1 MSTSFNLIART
12 PQGTL
17 TSLWIKAADAASAT
31 ELIRERGMHVLRCEA
46 RSGDERSAVPQSPGR
61 PGKGLGVGKKLDIS
75 LFAQELASLVTAGLS
90 ILEALNTLAEKETA
104 GPRRTLI
111 NAVVHSITEGL
122 ALSTALERAGEF
134 PPLLIATVTA
144 SEQTGDIATALLR
157 YAEYQQSLQTL
168 RDKVIGAAIYPLLLL
183 GVGTL
188 VVFFLLGVVVP
199 KFALLIASSR
209 TELPWSSR
217 LLMSLGQF
225 ASGHAQYLLGF
236 AAVAIGA
243 VVVAARTAAK
253 SGFKSGWIERLA
265 FVGPLARQFRHAQLY
280 RSTGMLLRGGIAAP
294 RALQLSATLLG
305 VDDQR
310 RLHQAIALV
319 QEGKD
324 ISSALKGAQLADHIA
339 SSMLAVAQRTG
350 SLSDVLERI
359 AMFYEARLRRS
370 IDVGSRLFEPILMI
384 FIGLVIGAI
393 VVLMY
398 LPIFD
403 LASSLQ

>member
-1 MSTSFNLIART
+1 MATSFNLVART
-12 PQGTL
+12 AQGTL
-17 TSLWIKAADAASAT
+17 TSLRITAADAATAT
-31 ELIRERGMHVLRCEA
+31 ELLRERGMHVLRCDA
-46 RSGDERSAVPQSPGR
+46 RSGDERSGGPQSPQR
-61 PGKGLGVGKKLDIS
+61 PSPRRGLAKKLDIS

-90 ILEALNTLAEKETA
+90 LLEALNTLADKEA
-104 GPRRTLI
+104 GGPRRALLQ
-111 NAVVHSITEGL
+111 AVVHSISEGL
-122 ALSTALERAGEF
+122 ALSIALERAGEF

-157 YAEYQQSLQTL
+157 YSEHQQGLQTL
-168 RDKVIGAAIYPLLLL
+168 RDKVIGAAIYPMLLL
-183 GVGTL
+183 GVGTV

-199 KFALLIASSR
+199 KFAVLIASSR

-217 LLMSLGQF
+217 LLMSWGQF

-236 AAVAIGA
+236 AAVVIA
-243 VVVAARTAAK
+243 VVVMAWRAAASA
-253 SGFKSGWIERLA
+253 GFKSGWIERLP
-265 FVGPLARQFRHAQLY
+265 FVGSLARQFRHAQLY

-294 RALQLSATLLG
+294 RALQLSASLLG
-305 VDDQR
+305 VEDQR
-310 RLHQAIALV
+310 RLHRAIALV

-324 ISSALKGAQLADHIA
+324 ISSALKGAQLADTIA

-350 SLSDVLERI
+350 SLSEVLERI

>member
-1 MSTSFNLIART
+1 MSTSFNLVART
-12 PQGTL
+12 SQGTL
-17 TSLWIKAADAASAT
+17 TSLRINATDAATAT
-31 ELIRERGMHVLRCEA
+31 AVLRERGMQVLRCDA
-46 RSGDERSAVPQSPGR
+46 RIGDERLGVPQSSQRFSLSLP
-61 PGKGLGVGKKLDIS
+61 KKLDIS

-90 ILEALNTLAEKETA
+90 ILEALNTLADKEVV
-104 GPRRTLI
+104 GPRRNLI
-111 NAVVHSITEGL
+111 KAVIHLISEGL
-122 ALSTALERAGEF
+122 ALSIALERAGEF

-144 SEQTGDIATALLR
+144 SEQTGDIATALQR
-157 YAEYQQSLQTL
+157 YAEHQQGLQAL
-168 RDKVIGAAIYPLLLL
+168 RDKVIGAAIYPMLLL

-199 KFALLIASSR
+199 KFSILIASSR
-209 TELPWSSR
+209 AELPWSSR
-217 LLMSLGQF
+217 LLMSWGQF
-225 ASGHAQYLLGF
+225 ASGHAHYLLVF
-236 AAVAIGA
+236 AALGICA
-243 VVVAARTAAK
+243 VVVAWRSASHT
-253 SGFKSGWIERLA
+253 GFKSGWIERLP
-265 FVGPLARQFRHAQLY
+265 FVGSLARQFRHAQLY
-280 RSTGMLLRGGIAAP
+280 RTTGMLLRGGIAAP
-294 RALQLSATLLG
+294 RALQLSASLLG

-310 RLHQAIALV
+310 LLQQAIRLV

-324 ISSALKGAQLADHIA
+324 ISNALKGAQLADHIA

-350 SLSDVLERI
+350 SLSEVLERI

-403 LASSLQ
+403 LASSLD